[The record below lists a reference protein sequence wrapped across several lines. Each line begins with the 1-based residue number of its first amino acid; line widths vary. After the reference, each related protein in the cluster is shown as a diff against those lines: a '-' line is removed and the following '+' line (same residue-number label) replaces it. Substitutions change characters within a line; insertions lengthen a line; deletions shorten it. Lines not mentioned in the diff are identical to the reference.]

1 MIRFLC
7 FTLCCLATLTRAG
20 NLPENLPAGIAGEV
34 AAIDRLRILSAAA
47 AALGATPFT
56 ITRFPAK
63 NSPGGLHD
71 FYSNAD
77 YWWPDPA
84 KADGRPYI
92 QRDGQ
97 SNPGNFTAHRLAMRG
112 LRDAVAALG
121 AAYKIT
127 GDERYAQKAAGLL
140 QVFFLAEKT
149 RMNPALD
156 YAQTVPG
163 RGNGQPWGIIDALHL
178 IEIPPAIA
186 AMEKSPAFT
195 PELMAGL
202 QHWFAALADWM
213 ITSPN
218 GRAEAVAKNNHA
230 VAFWL
235 QIACYARFTGDAAKL
250 AECRRQF
257 KAVFLPKQM
266 ATNGSFPLEL
276 ARTKPYGYSIFQLD
290 NLTALC
296 QVLSTPG
303 DNLWTFELPDGRGIR
318 RAAAFLYPFLADKS
332 KWPLQPDV
340 QAWADWPARQP
351 GLLFAGLA
359 LDEPRY
365 VELWKKLPPDP
376 ANPEVRRNLAI
387 TQPILWLS
395 DAK

>member
-1 MIRFLC
+1 
-7 FTLCCLATLTRAG
+7 
-20 NLPENLPAGIAGEV
+20 
-34 AAIDRLRILSAAA
+34 
-47 AALGATPFT
+47 
-56 ITRFPAK
+56 
-63 NSPGGLHD
+63 
-71 FYSNAD
+71 
-77 YWWPDPA
+77 
-84 KADGRPYI
+84 
-92 QRDGQ
+92 
-97 SNPGNFTAHRLAMRG
+97 
-112 LRDAVAALG
+112 
-121 AAYKIT
+121 
-127 GDERYAQKAAGLL
+127 
-140 QVFFLAEKT
+140 
-149 RMNPALD
+149 
-156 YAQTVPG
+156 
-163 RGNGQPWGIIDALHL
+163 
-178 IEIPPAIA
+178 
-186 AMEKSPAFT
+186 MEKSPAFT

-202 QHWFAALADWM
+202 QQWFAALADWM

-257 KAVFLPKQM
+257 KTVFLPNQM

-303 DNLWTFELPDGRGIR
+303 DNPWTFELPDGRGIR